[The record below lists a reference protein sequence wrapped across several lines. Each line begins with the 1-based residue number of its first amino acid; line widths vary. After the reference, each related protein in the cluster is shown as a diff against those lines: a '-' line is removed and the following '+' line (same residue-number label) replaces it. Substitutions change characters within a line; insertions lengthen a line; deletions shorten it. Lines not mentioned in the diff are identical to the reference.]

1 MLTELID
8 WQLESRS
15 DFRALKPRQL
25 EMETPDVV
33 ALATAETLR
42 EHVLSGDLDFLDGL
56 LDSYRWEKLPAGLMG
71 RKAPGVTA
79 DMALHV
85 YLDEEDNVFL
95 GIYSVAEY
103 WNGPAGPPYIGVKK
117 LRHSVPLL
125 MGETEEL
132 EEDFVY
138 PHLIYLAINDAAQK
152 SKMVASCEICGRPGP
167 QWEMEAGG
175 CESCLPRF
183 Y

>member
-25 EMETPDVV
+25 AMETPDGV
-33 ALATAETLR
+33 ALATAETLK
-42 EHVLSGDLDFLDGL
+42 EHLQSGDLDFLDGL
-56 LDSYRWEKLPAGLMG
+56 LERYKWELLPAGLMG

-85 YLDEEDNVFL
+85 YLDEDDNVFL

-103 WNGPAGPPYIGVKK
+103 WDGPAGPPYIGAKK

-125 MGETEEL
+125 IGDSQEL

-152 SKMVASCEICGRPGP
+152 SKMVVSCKLCRRPGP

-175 CESCLPRF
+175 CQTCLPRV

>member
-8 WQLESRS
+8 WQLESHS
-15 DFRALKPRQL
+15 SFRALKPRQL
-25 EMETPDVV
+25 EMETPDGV
-33 ALATAETLR
+33 ALATAKTLR
-42 EHVLSGDLDFLDGL
+42 EQIFSGDLDFLDGL
-56 LDSYRWEKLPAGLMG
+56 LDSYKWEKLTAGLMG
-71 RKAPGVTA
+71 RKGPGVTS

-85 YLDEEDNVFL
+85 YLDDEDNVFL

-103 WNGPAGPPYIGVKK
+103 WDGPAGPSYIGVKK

-125 MGETEEL
+125 IGDKEEL
-132 EEDFVY
+132 EHDFVC

-152 SKMVASCEICGRPGP
+152 SKMVVSCKLCGRPGP

-175 CESCLPRF
+175 CQGCLPRV